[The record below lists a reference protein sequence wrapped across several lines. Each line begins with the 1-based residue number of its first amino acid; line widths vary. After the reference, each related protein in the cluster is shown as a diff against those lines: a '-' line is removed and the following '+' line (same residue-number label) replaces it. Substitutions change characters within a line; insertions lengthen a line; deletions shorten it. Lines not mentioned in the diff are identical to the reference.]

1 MDTHPDNTDKTSS
14 HTLVT
19 PNFITDIIQADVQ
32 QGRVVRVGTRFP
44 PEPNG
49 YAHVGHTFAC
59 LLNYGLAQ
67 DFGGRFVLRMDDTNP
82 ETERQEYADAI
93 QHDLNWLGVDWG
105 KNLSYASDY
114 FPQLHDFAVQLIQKG
129 LAYVDSVPSDEMARS
144 RGTVDAPGTPSPYRQ
159 RSVTENLELFDRMR
173 AGEFPRGAHVLRAKI
188 DLANPNMKLRDPVLY
203 RIVHASHY
211 RTGDTWCIYPSYD
224 FAQALTDAL
233 DGVTHSLCSLEFI
246 DNNAIYKWLIEHL
259 WSETVAPRQ
268 FEFGRRSLEYTVVS
282 KRKLLRLVNEHH
294 VTGWDDPRMPT
305 ISGFRRRGV
314 TPEALR
320 AFASGISVTR
330 TNRTV
335 DIAVLENAIRDD
347 LNTRSPRVM
356 AVLKPLRV
364 VIENAKDATLELPYW
379 PQDVVK
385 LAQSGIVK
393 LPEDRPENA
402 TRAVPFTPE
411 IFIEREDFEVEP
423 PKGFK
428 RLTPH
433 GKVRLRGA
441 GVIECQSFETDDA
454 GNVTLLHC
462 TMLPDT
468 EKAPGVIHWVSAG
481 KSVPFEARLY
491 DRLFRVPQPE
501 AEAKELEDEN
511 DPDDT
516 TDFLSFLNPNSLE
529 IVTGFLEPSVLNDPV
544 DTRYQFERLGYFC
557 RDQDSNGEKIVMNKI
572 ITLRN
577 TLRDLLE
584 SKIDLSQLE
593 PMLKKYTEAF
603 QSQTKIIS
611 DPKITDEI
619 NRVVAEMAGIRAKIV
634 FDPKITDE
642 INRVVAEMA
651 GIGAKMSHD
660 LKLIERINRD
670 SKSLGESLLRSIP
683 NMDEIKR
690 NFELLIKSMPNI
702 DQINHSLSSI
712 NQIKLP
718 TLDELESKIF
728 SYYTDSG
735 VSENEGQVLA
745 REPKLAAYLEEAAQH
760 GDIAA
765 LSSWVVNDLGTPL
778 REGDVKVSPVQLA
791 ALVKMVQDGALSRN
805 QAKTVLEK
813 ALLTGEDPAV
823 IVEREGLKQVSDA
836 GTLELAV
843 NGVIAANPQKLAEYR
858 AGRKGL
864 LGFFVGQVMQATKGQ
879 GNPQLV
885 QEIVKR
891 KLEL

>member
-1 MDTHPDNTDKTSS
+1 MSTHPDNTNAPTSDKRI
-14 HTLVT
+14 T
-19 PNFITDIIQADVQ
+19 PNFITEIIQADVQ

-93 QHDLNWLGVDWG
+93 QRDLNWLGVDWR

-144 RGTVDAPGTPSPYRQ
+144 RGTVDTAGTPSPYRS

-259 WSETVAPRQ
+259 WSESVAPRQ

-294 VTGWDDPRMPT
+294 VNGWDDPRMPT

-347 LNTRSPRVM
+347 LNVRSPRVM

-364 VIENAKDATLELPYW
+364 VIENAKDTMLNLPYW

-385 LAQSGIVK
+385 LAQSGHVK
-393 LPEDRPENA
+393 LPEDRSETA

-428 RLTPH
+428 RLTLH

-454 GNVTLLHC
+454 GNVTLLRC
-462 TMLPDT
+462 KMLPDT
-468 EKAPGVIHWVSAG
+468 EKAPGVIHWVSSS
-481 KSVPFEARLY
+481 KSVKFEARLY

-516 TDFLSFLNPNSLE
+516 TDFLSFLNPSSLE
-529 IVTGFLEPSVLNDPV
+529 IVTGFLEPSVLHDPV
-544 DTRYQFERLGYFC
+544 DTRYQFERLGYFW
-557 RDQDSNGEKIVMNKI
+557 RDPVDLSGEKIVMNRIIALSDSWTGKI
-572 ITLRN
+572 EIKGTATATVGISANSNATIEIKGTATATVGISASSSATIEVKGTATAVVMTPEQAEIAERYVKSGV
-577 TLRDLLE
+577 TE
-584 SKIDLSQLE
+584 S
-593 PMLKKYTEAF
+593 
-603 QSQTKIIS
+603 
-611 DPKITDEI
+611 
-619 NRVVAEMAGIRAKIV
+619 
-634 FDPKITDE
+634 
-642 INRVVAEMA
+642 
-651 GIGAKMSHD
+651 
-660 LKLIERINRD
+660 
-670 SKSLGESLLRSIP
+670 ESL
-683 NMDEIKR
+683 
-690 NFELLIKSMPNI
+690 
-702 DQINHSLSSI
+702 
-712 NQIKLP
+712 
-718 TLDELESKIF
+718 
-728 SYYTDSG
+728 
-735 VSENEGQVLA
+735 VLA
-745 REPKLAAYLEEAAQH
+745 KEPKLVVYLEEAVQH

-778 REGDVKVSPVQLA
+778 REGDVKVSPAELA
-791 ALVKMVQDGALSRN
+791 ALVKLVQDGALSRN

-813 ALLTGEDPAV
+813 ALLTGDNPAV

-843 NGVIAANPQKLAEYR
+843 DGVIAANPQKLEEYR

>member
-1 MDTHPDNTDKTSS
+1 MSTHPDNTNAPTSDKRI
-14 HTLVT
+14 T

-93 QHDLNWLGVDWG
+93 QRDLNWLGVDWG

-129 LAYVDSVPSDEMARS
+129 LAYVDSVPGDEMARS
-144 RGTVDAPGTPSPYRQ
+144 RGTVDAPGTPSPYRS
-159 RSVTENLELFDRMR
+159 RSVTENLEMFDRMR

-188 DLANPNMKLRDPVLY
+188 DLASPNMKLRDPVLY

-294 VTGWDDPRMPT
+294 VNGWDDPRMPT

-347 LNTRSPRVM
+347 LNVRSPRVM

-364 VIENAKDATLELPYW
+364 MIENAKDTILELPYW

-385 LAQSGIVK
+385 LTQSGLVK

-428 RLTPH
+428 RLTLH

-441 GVIECQSFETDDA
+441 GVIECTSFETDDA

-481 KSVPFEARLY
+481 KSIPFEARLY

-529 IVTGFLEPSVLNDPV
+529 VVTGFLEPSVLNDPV
-544 DTRYQFERLGYFC
+544 DTRYQFERLGYFWH
-557 RDQDSNGEKIVMNKI
+557 DQDSSDEKIVMNRI
-572 ITLRN
+572 IS
-577 TLRDLLE
+577 LRDSWAKETSIAETVTKTQKGYRSKYSAEITAITKLDKSEISNTIKLTEYRYLSSANLIALAKRPLHLEYFFETMKSFDLEHVDRAATWIINEFAEGFDSSKILPHDFAKLLSYLDYVDVSKGLIKEAIQDAFRTGTNPVKLLE
-584 SKIDLSQLE
+584 DKISQE
-593 PMLKKYTEAF
+593 
-603 QSQTKIIS
+603 IS
-611 DPKITDEI
+611 DPDSLEP
-619 NRVVAEMAGIRAKIV
+619 VV
-634 FDPKITDE
+634 D
-642 INRVVAEMA
+642 
-651 GIGAKMSHD
+651 
-660 LKLIERINRD
+660 
-670 SKSLGESLLRSIP
+670 
-683 NMDEIKR
+683 
-690 NFELLIKSMPNI
+690 
-702 DQINHSLSSI
+702 
-712 NQIKLP
+712 
-718 TLDELESKIF
+718 
-728 SYYTDSG
+728 
-735 VSENEGQVLA
+735 
-745 REPKLAAYLEEAAQH
+745 
-760 GDIAA
+760 
-765 LSSWVVNDLGTPL
+765 
-778 REGDVKVSPVQLA
+778 
-791 ALVKMVQDGALSRN
+791 
-805 QAKTVLEK
+805 
-813 ALLTGEDPAV
+813 
-823 IVEREGLKQVSDA
+823 
-836 GTLELAV
+836 
-843 NGVIAANPQKLAEYR
+843 GVIAANSQKLAEYR

-891 KLEL
+891 KLEP

>member
-1 MDTHPDNTDKTSS
+1 MSTPTNHTNDPSS
-14 HTLVT
+14 RRLVT
-19 PNFITDIIQADVQ
+19 PNFITEIIQSDVR
-32 QGRVVRVGTRFP
+32 QGRVPRVGTRFP

-93 QHDLNWLGVDWG
+93 RRDLEWLGVTWDG
-105 KNLSYASDY
+105 LSHASDY
-114 FPQLHDFAVQLIQKG
+114 FPQLHAFAVKLIEMG
-129 LAYVDSVPSDEMARS
+129 LAYVDSVPGEEMVRL
-144 RGTVDAPGTPSPYRQ
+144 RGTVDAPGTPSPYRE
-159 RSVTENLELFDRMR
+159 RSIPENLDLFSRMR
-173 AGEFPRGAHVLRAKI
+173 AGEFERGAHVLRAKI
-188 DLANPNMKLRDPVLY
+188 DLASPNMKLRDPVLY

-211 RTGDTWCIYPSYD
+211 RTGDAWCIYPSYD
-224 FAQALTDAL
+224 FAQAITDAL

-246 DNNAIYKWLIEHL
+246 DNNAIYKWLMEHL
-259 WSETVAPRQ
+259 WTDSVPPRQ

-320 AFASGISVTR
+320 AFASGISVSR

-347 LNTRSPRVM
+347 LNLRSPRVM

-364 VIENAKDATLELPYW
+364 VIENATDTTLDLPYW
-379 PQDVVK
+379 PQDVIKLSSDGLVSLPNGQRVK
-385 LAQSGIVK
+385 
-393 LPEDRPENA
+393 PENA
-402 TRAVPFTPE
+402 TRAVPFAPE

-428 RLTPH
+428 RLTLG

-441 GVIECQSFETDDA
+441 GVIECTAFETDDA
-454 GNVTLLHC
+454 GNVSLLRC

-468 EKAPGVIHWVSAG
+468 EKAPGVIHWVSAVKG
-481 KSVPFEARLY
+481 VPFEARLY

-516 TDFLSFLNPNSLE
+516 TDFLSFLNDKSLE
-529 IVTGFLEPSVLNDPV
+529 IVTGFLEPSVIDDPE

-557 RDQDSNGEKIVMNKI
+557 RDQDSSREKIVMNRV
-572 ITLRN
+572 ITLSDSWASVASPREKPQIAKHEPELAAQPKN
-577 TLRDLLE
+577 DLPEERKSVFKQYLE
-584 SKIDLSQLE
+584 GFKLAGNDAWVLASE
-593 PMLKKYTEAF
+593 P
-603 QSQTKIIS
+603 
-611 DPKITDEI
+611 
-619 NRVVAEMAGIRAKIV
+619 V
-634 FDPKITDE
+634 
-642 INRVVAEMA
+642 
-651 GIGAKMSHD
+651 
-660 LKLIERINRD
+660 
-670 SKSLGESLLRSIP
+670 
-683 NMDEIKR
+683 
-690 NFELLIKSMPNI
+690 
-702 DQINHSLSSI
+702 LSSY
-712 NQIKLP
+712 
-718 TLDELESKIF
+718 F
-728 SYYTDSG
+728 
-735 VSENEGQVLA
+735 
-745 REPKLAAYLEEAAQH
+745 EEALKHRNNPQE
-760 GDIAA
+760 IAN
-765 LSSWVVNDLGTPL
+765 WVVNDLGTPL
-778 REGDVKVSPVQLA
+778 REGDVKLEPVQLA
-791 ALVKMVQDGALSRN
+791 QLVKLVQDGALSRN

-813 ALLTGEDPAV
+813 ALETGDDPAV
-823 IVEREGLKQVSDA
+823 IVERESLKQVSDA
-836 GTLELAV
+836 GTLEPV
-843 NGVIAANPQKLAEYR
+843 VDSVIAANLQKLAEYR

-891 KLEL
+891 KLGD

>member
-1 MDTHPDNTDKTSS
+1 MSTHPDHTNDPSS
-14 HTLVT
+14 PRLVR
-19 PNFITDIIQADVQ
+19 PNFITEIIQSDVQ

-59 LLNYGLAQ
+59 LLNYGLAR

-93 QHDLNWLGVDWG
+93 QRDLNWLGVTWDG
-105 KNLSYASDY
+105 LSYASDY
-114 FPQLHDFAVQLIQKG
+114 FPQLHAFAVQLIEKG
-129 LAYVDSVPSDEMARS
+129 LAYVESVPGEEMARL
-144 RGTVDAPGTPSPYRQ
+144 RGTVDTPGTPSPYRE
-159 RSVTENLELFDRMR
+159 RTISENLEMFSRMR
-173 AGEFPRGAHVLRAKI
+173 AGEFPRGAHALRAKI
-188 DLANPNMKLRDPVLY
+188 DLSNPNMKLRDPVLY

-211 RTGDTWCIYPSYD
+211 RTGDAWCIYPSYD
-224 FAQALTDAL
+224 FAQAITDAL
-233 DGVTHSLCSLEFI
+233 DGVTYSLCSLEFV
-246 DNNAIYKWLIEHL
+246 DNNAIYKWLMEHL
-259 WSETVAPRQ
+259 WTEPAPPRQ

-294 VTGWDDPRMPT
+294 VSGWDDPRMPT

-320 AFASGISVTR
+320 AFASGISVSR

-347 LNTRSPRVM
+347 LNLRSPRVM

-364 VIENAKDATLELPYW
+364 VIENAHDATLELPYW

-385 LAQSGIVK
+385 ASPDGLVS
-393 LPEDRPENA
+393 LPNGDRVTPETA

-411 IFIEREDFEVEP
+411 IYIEREDFEVEP

-428 RLTPH
+428 RLTLQ

-454 GNVTLLHC
+454 GNVSLLRC

-468 EKAPGVIHWVSAG
+468 EKAPGVIHWVSSS
-481 KSVPFEARLY
+481 KSVPAEFRLY

-501 AEAKELEDEN
+501 AEARELEDEN

-516 TDFLSFLNPNSLE
+516 TDFLSFLNPHSLE
-529 IVTGFLEPSVLNDPV
+529 VVTGFLEPSVLHDPV
-544 DTRYQFERLGYFC
+544 DTRYQFERLGYFW
-557 RDQDSNGEKIVMNKI
+557 RDQDSGGEKIVMNRI
-572 ITLRN
+572 IS
-577 TLRDLLE
+577 LRD
-584 SKIDLSQLE
+584 SW
-593 PMLKKYTEAF
+593 
-603 QSQTKIIS
+603 
-611 DPKITDEI
+611 
-619 NRVVAEMAGIRAKIV
+619 AKIV
-634 FDPKITDE
+634 YVSTSSRAISSASMTLIGVTLEEREKQGLFIARGLNDSE
-642 INRVVAEMA
+642 ALVV
-651 GIGAKMSHD
+651 
-660 LKLIERINRD
+660 
-670 SKSLGESLLRSIP
+670 
-683 NMDEIKR
+683 
-690 NFELLIKSMPNI
+690 
-702 DQINHSLSSI
+702 
-712 NQIKLP
+712 
-718 TLDELESKIF
+718 
-728 SYYTDSG
+728 
-735 VSENEGQVLA
+735 A
-745 REPKLAAYLEEAAQH
+745 REPRLAAYLEEAAQH

-765 LSSWVVNDLGTPL
+765 LSSWVVNDLGTVL
-778 REGDVKVSPVQLA
+778 REGEIKLA
-791 ALVKMVQDGALSRN
+791 PANLAVLVKLVQDGALSRN

-813 ALLTGEDPAV
+813 ALSTGEDPAV

-836 GTLELAV
+836 GALEPIV
-843 NGVIAANPQKLAEYR
+843 DGVIAANPQKLEEYR

-864 LGFFVGQVMQATKGQ
+864 LGFFVGQVMLATKGQ

-891 KLEL
+891 KLEP

>member
-1 MDTHPDNTDKTSS
+1 MSTHPDHTNDPSS
-14 HTLVT
+14 PRLVA
-19 PNFITDIIQADVQ
+19 PNFITEIIQSDVQ
-32 QGRVVRVGTRFP
+32 QGRVPRVGTRFP

-59 LLNYGLAQ
+59 LLNYGLAR

-93 QHDLNWLGVDWG
+93 QRDLEWLGVTWDG
-105 KNLSYASDY
+105 LSYASDY
-114 FPQLHDFAVQLIQKG
+114 FPQLHAFAVQLIEKG
-129 LAYVDSVPSDEMARS
+129 LAYVDSVPGEEMARL
-144 RGTVDAPGTPSPYRQ
+144 RGTVDKPGTSSPYRE
-159 RSVTENLELFDRMR
+159 RTIAENLEMFSRMR
-173 AGEFPRGAHVLRAKI
+173 AGEFPRGAHALRAKI
-188 DLANPNMKLRDPVLY
+188 DLSNPNMKLRDPVLY

-211 RTGDTWCIYPSYD
+211 RTGDAWCIYPSYD
-224 FAQALTDAL
+224 FAQAITDAL
-233 DGVTHSLCSLEFI
+233 DGVTHSLCSLEFV
-246 DNNAIYKWLIEHL
+246 DNNAIYKWLMEHL
-259 WSETVAPRQ
+259 WTEPVPHFWTGGVPPRQ

-294 VTGWDDPRMPT
+294 VKGWDDPRMPT

-320 AFASGISVTR
+320 AFASGISVSR

-347 LNTRSPRVM
+347 LNLRSPRVM

-364 VIENAKDATLELPYW
+364 VIENAEDATLELPYW

-385 LAQSGIVK
+385 ISSDGLVSLPNGQRVK
-393 LPEDRPENA
+393 PEAA

-411 IFIEREDFEVEP
+411 IYIEREDFEVEP

-428 RLTPH
+428 RLTLH

-441 GVIECQSFETDDA
+441 GVIECQSFETDDV
-454 GNVTLLHC
+454 GNVTLLRC

-468 EKAPGVIHWVSAG
+468 EKAPGVIHWVSSS
-481 KSVPFEARLY
+481 KSVPAEFRLY

-501 AEAKELEDEN
+501 AEARELEDEN

-529 IVTGFLEPSVLNDPV
+529 VVTGFLEPSVLNDPV
-544 DTRYQFERLGYFC
+544 DTRYQFERLGYFW
-557 RDQDSNGEKIVMNKI
+557 RDQDSSGEKIVMNRI
-572 ITLRN
+572 IS
-577 TLRDLLE
+577 LRDSWVRVEVRTVTAHAQVGLVTV
-584 SKIDLSQLE
+584 KIENSLDGIQ
-593 PMLKKYTEAF
+593 
-603 QSQTKIIS
+603 QTTFNSLVSRGIS
-611 DPKITDEI
+611 D
-619 NRVVAEMAGIRAKIV
+619 
-634 FDPKITDE
+634 
-642 INRVVAEMA
+642 
-651 GIGAKMSHD
+651 S
-660 LKLIERINRD
+660 
-670 SKSLGESLLRSIP
+670 
-683 NMDEIKR
+683 
-690 NFELLIKSMPNI
+690 
-702 DQINHSLSSI
+702 
-712 NQIKLP
+712 
-718 TLDELESKIF
+718 
-728 SYYTDSG
+728 DSG
-735 VSENEGQVLA
+735 VLA
-745 REPKLAAYLEEAAQH
+745 KEPRLAAYLEEAAQH

-765 LSSWVVNDLGTPL
+765 LSSWVVNDLGTAL
-778 REGDVKVSPVQLA
+778 REGEIKLSPANLA
-791 ALVKMVQDGALSRN
+791 ALVKLVQDGALSRN

-813 ALLTGEDPAV
+813 ALSMGEDPAA

-836 GTLELAV
+836 GALEPV
-843 NGVIAANPQKLAEYR
+843 VDGVIAANPQKLEEYR

-891 KLEL
+891 KLEP